1 MTAGLPSAFRR
12 FLLAVGIFGAGDF
25 SRTLLILWALGVGVR
40 ITGSGQLTLQVL
52 LYAAY
57 NVVGAASAYLFGGWS
72 DRIGRRPL
80 LLFGY
85 ALAGLV
91 SVLIAL
97 DWRSMPLLLAVFL
110 GSGVFIGIEETLER
124 ATAADLLPEGSR
136 AFGFGALATVN
147 GIGDLVS
154 STMVGFLWQT
164 AGATVAFGTAAVLS
178 IAGTLLLR
186 SVAFSSTNTEV
197 HT

>member
-1 MTAGLPSAFRR
+1 MVVWSSPSWTPFR
-12 FLLAVGIFGAGDF
+12 GATPP
-25 SRTLLILWALGVGVR
+25 SIRCPRKRVN
-40 ITGSGQLTLQVL
+40 S
-52 LYAAY
+52 
-57 NVVGAASAYLFGGWS
+57 S
-72 DRIGRRPL
+72 
-80 LLFGY
+80 
-85 ALAGLV
+85 
-91 SVLIAL
+91 
-97 DWRSMPLLLAVFL
+97 
-110 GSGVFIGIEETLER
+110 SGVFIGIEEALER